1 MAMVA
6 CNCPKEKTP
15 SLCCS
20 KEEKAISKCCETK
33 KESVLRHV
41 VLFEWNDSTSQE
53 KREELINHFASLKE
67 KIDVI
72 QDFEYGSDVS
82 VEGLTKGYNHCF
94 IVTFKDTVGRNTYLP
109 HPDHKVFGDSVVPHL
124 KNVLVVDY
132 LSQKE

>member
-1 MAMVA
+1 MYAIRSYYVIFTFDPIFKPISVKKFILPIMILMAMVA

-53 KREELINHFASLKE
+53 KREEF
-67 KIDVI
+67 VI
-72 QDFEYGSDVS
+72 TSYSIHY
-82 VEGLTKGYNHCF
+82 TKLYELF
-94 IVTFKDTVGRNTYLP
+94 IRYLLCIPRNIK
-109 HPDHKVFGDSVVPHL
+109 H
-124 KNVLVVDY
+124 N
-132 LSQKE
+132 